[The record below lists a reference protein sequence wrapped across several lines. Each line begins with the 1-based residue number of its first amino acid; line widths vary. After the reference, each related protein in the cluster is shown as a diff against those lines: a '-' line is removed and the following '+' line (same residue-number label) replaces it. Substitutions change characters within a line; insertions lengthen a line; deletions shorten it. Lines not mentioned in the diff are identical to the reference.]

1 MKRLGTPQSGMALLA
16 VLWMVAAM
24 GLMITSVVRSVRSEA
39 KTAGLQRQVL
49 TASARADAF
58 ILLALQNIQ
67 SNPVRPGVNPQ
78 NLPVQFEEH
87 MGTVT
92 VMPLNGLIDI
102 NTASVN
108 LLAQMYRHAGGL
120 SPQEAQTMAQATRET
135 RELKSSKGVKQNF
148 DAIEDLLWVPAM
160 TYDLYVKLAHLV
172 TVNIR
177 NGGGR
182 VNPHA
187 APLGVLQILTG
198 GDLARATVMASQ
210 RDTDAN
216 TMDTSFLEPEY
227 IAMAASNNLRLQT
240 QVQLSGGGVLQKSW
254 LVYWGND
261 PRSGLPWR
269 VLGMQQSMLNMAPR
283 GIEP

>member
-1 MKRLGTPQSGMALLA
+1 MKSLGTNQRGMALLA

-24 GLMITSVVRSVRSEA
+24 GLIVTGIVQSVRMEA
-39 KTAGLQRQVL
+39 KTAGSHRQVV
-49 TASARADAF
+49 TANATADAF
-58 ILLALQNIQ
+58 ILLALQKIQ

-78 NLPVQFEEH
+78 NLLVQFEEH
-87 MGTVT
+87 VGTVT
-92 VMPLNGLIDI
+92 VLPLNGLIDI
-102 NTASVN
+102 NSASVN

-120 SPQEAQTMAQATRET
+120 SPQEAQAMAQATRET
-135 RELKSSKGVKQNF
+135 HELKNAKGVKQNF
-148 DAIEDLLWVPAM
+148 DAIEDLLRVPNM
-160 TYDLYVKLAHLV
+160 TYDLYAKLIGLV
-172 TVNIR
+172 TADLR

-210 RDTDAN
+210 RDADAN

-240 QVQLSGGGVLQKSW
+240 QVQLPGGGALQKDW

-269 VLGMQQSMLNMAPR
+269 VLGTQQSMLHLAPR
-283 GIEP
+283 GN